1 MRDASALA
9 LAVEHM
15 ETESGQKSPQT
26 NDLLATLSPT
36 DLDRL
41 VQQAEYVELPNGQTL
56 ITPHTSFDHVYFPL
70 TCMVSLV
77 QPLADGAMIEV
88 GVVGR
93 EGMVGIAALLG
104 TTTVPSH
111 AMAQIPGDALRIKVT
126 TLREEIERNAK
137 FRDLMYRYVLAMFV
151 QIAQSAACNGRH
163 SLEQRL
169 GRWLLMAHDRVEG
182 DELRL
187 SHEFISMML
196 GTRRAGVTVSV
207 ATFRTAGLISNTHGR
222 ITILDRK
229 GLEAISCECY
239 AAVRD
244 ETRRLQSR

>member
-151 QIAQSAACNGRH
+151 QIAQSAACDDAGHAPRRRHGECRHVPHRRPHQQYPWPHHDSRPEGFGSHLLRMLCRGEGRDPAPAIP
-163 SLEQRL
+163 L
-169 GRWLLMAHDRVEG
+169 GIAPRGKR
-182 DELRL
+182 
-187 SHEFISMML
+187 S
-196 GTRRAGVTVSV
+196 
-207 ATFRTAGLISNTHGR
+207 
-222 ITILDRK
+222 
-229 GLEAISCECY
+229 
-239 AAVRD
+239 
-244 ETRRLQSR
+244 